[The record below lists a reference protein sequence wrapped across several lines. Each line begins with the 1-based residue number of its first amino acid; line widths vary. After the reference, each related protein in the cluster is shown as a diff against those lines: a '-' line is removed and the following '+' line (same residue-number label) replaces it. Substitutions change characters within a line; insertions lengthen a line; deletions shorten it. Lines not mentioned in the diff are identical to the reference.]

1 MKFFSSLFSKISP
14 PLKFAENQYVSNNG
28 VVLRLYELQKY
39 SLDL

>member
-28 VVLRLYELQKY
+28 IVLRLYELQKY